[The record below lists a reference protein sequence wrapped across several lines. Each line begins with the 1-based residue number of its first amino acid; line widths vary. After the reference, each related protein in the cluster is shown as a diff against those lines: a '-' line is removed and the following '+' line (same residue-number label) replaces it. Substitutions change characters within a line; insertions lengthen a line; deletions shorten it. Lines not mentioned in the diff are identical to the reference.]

1 MKNINEL
8 IFRVNDNLRNNMNVK
23 KDDIKELLAIAMKME
38 KQFAIS
44 GVVGRS
50 EQFYCQCDVPETD
63 PLNPYSDDCYKC
75 GDKLQ

>member
-1 MKNINEL
+1 MKRPN
-8 IFRVNDNLRNNMNVK
+8 RKRYVNRAGIITVNYTKALEKYIDFLEAEN
-23 KDDIKELLAIAMKME
+23 

-44 GVVGRS
+44 GVVGQS